1 MEEQKLRY
9 LMSLN
14 VVAYL
19 RSHGIEPVNPEPD
32 VTPDGK
38 IKYWFDNSDEVK
50 GLLTKYNND
59 EFVQRFIG
67 KLRLTKSE
75 IQLTKKKYISK

>member
-14 VVAYL
+14 VVSYL
-19 RSHGIEPVNPEPD
+19 RSYGIEPVNPEPD
-32 VTPDGK
+32 VTSDGK
-38 IKYWFDNSDEVK
+38 IKYWFDNSEEVRN
-50 GLLTKYNND
+50 LLTQYNND

-75 IQLTKKKYISK
+75 IHNTKSKYLNK